1 MEMITIDKKIYY
13 FDNSATSF
21 PKPESVYKCV
31 EKAVRLYGANP
42 GRGGHR
48 MAVEA
53 SQAIYETREKV
64 ASLFNIKNPLQIA
77 FTYNSTY
84 ALNFA
89 VKGAVPKDSH
99 IITTSLEH
107 NSVLRP
113 VFYEKDENNAHV
125 SIIEP
130 SEDGNIHS
138 EDIIAAMK
146 PETKAVVLT
155 HMSNVTGAI
164 IDLLPIT
171 TEARKRNILTI
182 VDVSQSAG
190 FLDIDVE
197 EMKIDILCFTG
208 HKSLFGIQGTG
219 GIYIREGIPFSPI
232 IEGGTGSFSKMK
244 RQPHSMPEALEAG
257 TLNTPGIVSL
267 GAGIDFINSIGL
279 ENIRKHEYSLT
290 EKFIEGIKNIEEII
304 IYGPEKRGPVVTL
317 NIKGVDSG
325 DLAAYLD
332 EEYSIL
338 TRAGIHCAPLAHES
352 MHSGENGGVRFSFG
366 YFNTEEDI
374 TYAIN
379 TLKNIVSDFKNI

>member
-146 PETKAVVLT
+146 PDTKAVVLT

-197 EMKIDILCFTG
+197 EMKVDILCFTG

-332 EEYSIL
+332 EEYAIL

>member
-1 MEMITIDKKIYY
+1 MITIDKKIYY

-64 ASLFNIKNPLQIA
+64 ASLFNIKKPLQIA

-146 PETKAVVLT
+146 PDTKAVVLT
-155 HMSNVTGAI
+155 HMSNVTGTI

-267 GAGIDFINSIGL
+267 GAGIDFIDSIGL

-332 EEYSIL
+332 EEYAIL

>member
-1 MEMITIDKKIYY
+1 MITIDKKIYY

-146 PETKAVVLT
+146 PDTKAVVLT

-332 EEYSIL
+332 EEYAIL

-366 YFNTEEDI
+366 YFNTEENI

>member
-146 PETKAVVLT
+146 PDTKAVVLT

-332 EEYSIL
+332 EEYAIL

>member
-1 MEMITIDKKIYY
+1 MITIDKKIYY

-197 EMKIDILCFTG
+197 KMKIDILCFTG

-279 ENIRKHEYSLT
+279 ENIKKHEDNLT
-290 EKFIEGIKNIEEII
+290 QKFVECLKDIEEII

-332 EEYSIL
+332 EEYGIL

>member
-125 SIIEP
+125 TIIEP

-182 VDVSQSAG
+182 LDVSQSAG

-304 IYGPEKRGPVVTL
+304 IYGPEKRGPVITL

-332 EEYSIL
+332 EEYGIL

>member
-197 EMKIDILCFTG
+197 KMKIDILCFTG

-279 ENIRKHEYSLT
+279 ENIKKHEDNLT
-290 EKFIEGIKNIEEII
+290 QKFVEGLKDIEEII

-332 EEYSIL
+332 EEYGIL

>member
-1 MEMITIDKKIYY
+1 MEMIIIDKKVYY

-21 PKPESVYKCV
+21 PKPESVYKSV
-31 EKAVRLYGANP
+31 EKAIRFYGANP

-53 SQAIYETREKV
+53 SKAIYETREKI
-64 ASLFNIKNPLQIA
+64 AALFNIKNPLQIA

-89 VKGAVPKDSH
+89 VKGIIPKNSH

-113 VFYEKDENNAHV
+113 VFYEKDENNARI
-125 SIIEP
+125 SIISP
-130 SEDGNIHS
+130 SKDGNIHS
-138 EDIIAAMK
+138 EDIINAMTS
-146 PETKAVVLT
+146 ETKAVILT

-171 TEARKRNILTI
+171 AEARKRNILTI

-197 EMKIDILCFTG
+197 KLKIDVLCFTG

-219 GIYIREGIPFSPI
+219 GIYIRDGIKISPI

-244 RQPHSMPEALEAG
+244 RQPLSMPEALEAG

-267 GAGIDFINSIGL
+267 GAGIDFLNSVGL
-279 ENIRKHEYSLT
+279 ENIRKHENDLT
-290 EKFIEGIKNIEEII
+290 KKFIEGLKDIEEII
-304 IYGPEKRGPVVTL
+304 IYGPEKRGPVVTI

-332 EEYSIL
+332 EEYGIL

-366 YFNTEEDI
+366 YFNTEKDI

>member
-1 MEMITIDKKIYY
+1 MITIDKKIYY

-113 VFYEKDENNAHV
+113 VFYEKDENNAHI

-197 EMKIDILCFTG
+197 KMKIDILCFTG

-332 EEYSIL
+332 EEYGIL

>member
-1 MEMITIDKKIYY
+1 MITIDKKIYY

-125 SIIEP
+125 TIIEP

-146 PETKAVVLT
+146 PDTKAVVLT

-197 EMKIDILCFTG
+197 EMKVDILCFTG

-332 EEYSIL
+332 EEYAIL

>member
-1 MEMITIDKKIYY
+1 MEMIIIDKKIYY

-21 PKPESVYKCV
+21 PKPESVYKSI
-31 EKAVRLYGANP
+31 EEAARFYGANP

-48 MAVEA
+48 MAVDA
-53 SQAIYETREKV
+53 SKAIYETREKV
-64 ASLFNIKNPLQIA
+64 ASFFNIKNPLQIA

-113 VFYEKDENNAHV
+113 VFYERDENNAHI

-138 EDIIAAMK
+138 EDIINAMK
-146 PETKAVVLT
+146 PETKAVILT

-171 TEARKRNILTI
+171 AEARKRNILTI

-190 FLDIDVE
+190 YLDIDVE

-208 HKSLFGIQGTG
+208 HKSLFGMQGTG

-279 ENIRKHEYSLT
+279 ENIRKHEDNLT
-290 EKFIEGIKNIEEII
+290 QKFIEGLKNIEEII
-304 IYGPEKRGPVVTL
+304 IYGPEKRGPVVTI

-332 EEYSIL
+332 EEYGIL

-352 MHSGENGGVRFSFG
+352 MNSGENGGVRFSFG

-374 TYAIN
+374 AYAIN

>member
-1 MEMITIDKKIYY
+1 MITIDKKIYY

-125 SIIEP
+125 TIIEP

-197 EMKIDILCFTG
+197 KMKIDILCFTG

-332 EEYSIL
+332 EEYGIL

>member
-1 MEMITIDKKIYY
+1 MITIDKKIYY

-48 MAVEA
+48 MAVDA

-125 SIIEP
+125 TIIEP

-332 EEYSIL
+332 EEYGIL

>member
-1 MEMITIDKKIYY
+1 MEMIIIDKKIYY

-21 PKPESVYKCV
+21 PKPESVYKSI
-31 EKAVRLYGANP
+31 EEAARFYGANP

-48 MAVEA
+48 MAVDA
-53 SQAIYETREKV
+53 SRAIYETREKV

-113 VFYEKDENNAHV
+113 VFYESDENNAHI

-138 EDIIAAMK
+138 EDIINAMNLK
-146 PETKAVVLT
+146 TKAVILT

-171 TEARKRNILTI
+171 AEARKRNILTI

-190 FLDIDVE
+190 YLDIDVE

-208 HKSLFGIQGTG
+208 HKSLFGMQGTG

-279 ENIRKHEYSLT
+279 ENIRKHENNLT
-290 EKFIEGIKNIEEII
+290 QKFIEGLKDIEEII
-304 IYGPEKRGPVVTL
+304 IYGPEKRGPVVTI

-332 EEYSIL
+332 EEYGIL

-379 TLKNIVSDFKNI
+379 ALKNIVSDFKNI

>member
-197 EMKIDILCFTG
+197 KMKIDILCFTG

-332 EEYSIL
+332 EEYGIL

>member
-1 MEMITIDKKIYY
+1 MQMLTIDKKSYY

-64 ASLFNIKNPLQIA
+64 ASLFNIKKPLQIA

-146 PETKAVVLT
+146 PDTKAVVLT
-155 HMSNVTGAI
+155 HMSNVTGTI

-332 EEYSIL
+332 EEYAIL

>member
-1 MEMITIDKKIYY
+1 MITIDKKIYY

-332 EEYSIL
+332 EEYAIL

>member
-1 MEMITIDKKIYY
+1 MITIDKKIYY

-113 VFYEKDENNAHV
+113 VFYEKDENNAHI

-197 EMKIDILCFTG
+197 EMRIDILCFTG

-332 EEYSIL
+332 EEYGIL

>member
-332 EEYSIL
+332 EEYAIL

>member
-146 PETKAVVLT
+146 PDTKAVVLT
-155 HMSNVTGAI
+155 HMSNVTGTI

-332 EEYSIL
+332 EEYAIL

>member
-171 TEARKRNILTI
+171 IEARKRNILTI

-332 EEYSIL
+332 EEYGIL

>member
-1 MEMITIDKKIYY
+1 MITIDKKIYY

-125 SIIEP
+125 TIIEP

-332 EEYSIL
+332 EEYGIL

-374 TYAIN
+374 NYAIN

>member
-1 MEMITIDKKIYY
+1 MITIDKKIYY

>member
-1 MEMITIDKKIYY
+1 MITIDKKIYY

-125 SIIEP
+125 TIIEP

-332 EEYSIL
+332 EEYGIL

>member
-1 MEMITIDKKIYY
+1 MITIDKKIYY

-31 EKAVRLYGANP
+31 EKAVILYGANP

-125 SIIEP
+125 TIIEP

-332 EEYSIL
+332 EEYGIL

>member
-1 MEMITIDKKIYY
+1 MITIDKKIYY

-113 VFYEKDENNAHV
+113 VFYEKDENNARV

-332 EEYSIL
+332 EEYGIL

>member
-125 SIIEP
+125 TIIEP

-182 VDVSQSAG
+182 LDVSQSAG

-332 EEYSIL
+332 EEYGIL

>member
-125 SIIEP
+125 TIIEP

-146 PETKAVVLT
+146 SETKAVVLT

-332 EEYSIL
+332 EEYGIL

>member
-1 MEMITIDKKIYY
+1 MEMIIIDKKIYY

-21 PKPESVYKCV
+21 PKPESVYKSI
-31 EKAVRLYGANP
+31 EEAARFYGANP

-48 MAVEA
+48 MAVDA
-53 SQAIYETREKV
+53 SKAIYETREKV
-64 ASLFNIKNPLQIA
+64 ASFFNIKNPLQIA

-113 VFYEKDENNAHV
+113 VFYERDENNAHI

-138 EDIIAAMK
+138 EDIINAMK
-146 PETKAVVLT
+146 PETKAVILT

-171 TEARKRNILTI
+171 AEARKRNILTI

-190 FLDIDVE
+190 YLDIDVE

-208 HKSLFGIQGTG
+208 HKSLFGMQGTG
-219 GIYIREGIPFSPI
+219 GIYIREGIPFSLI

-279 ENIRKHEYSLT
+279 ENIRKHEDNLT
-290 EKFIEGIKNIEEII
+290 QKFIEGLKNIEEII
-304 IYGPEKRGPVVTL
+304 IYGPEKRGPVVTI

-332 EEYSIL
+332 EEYGIL

-352 MHSGENGGVRFSFG
+352 MNSGENGGVRFSFG

-374 TYAIN
+374 AYAIN

>member
-125 SIIEP
+125 TIIEP

-332 EEYSIL
+332 EEYGIL

>member
-1 MEMITIDKKIYY
+1 MITIDKKIYY

-64 ASLFNIKNPLQIA
+64 ASLFNIKKPLQIA

-146 PETKAVVLT
+146 PDTKAVVLT

-279 ENIRKHEYSLT
+279 ENIRKHEDNLT
-290 EKFIEGIKNIEEII
+290 QKFVEGLKDIEEII

-332 EEYSIL
+332 EEYAIL

>member
-146 PETKAVVLT
+146 PDTKAVVLT
-155 HMSNVTGAI
+155 HMSNVTGTI

-332 EEYSIL
+332 EEYGIL

>member
-1 MEMITIDKKIYY
+1 MITIDKKIYY

-89 VKGAVPKDSH
+89 VKGTVPKDSH

-197 EMKIDILCFTG
+197 KMKIDILCFTG

-332 EEYSIL
+332 EEYGIL

>member
-64 ASLFNIKNPLQIA
+64 ASLFNIKKPLQIA

-146 PETKAVVLT
+146 PDTKAVVLT
-155 HMSNVTGAI
+155 HMSNVTGTI

-332 EEYSIL
+332 EEYAIL

>member
-64 ASLFNIKNPLQIA
+64 ASLFNIKKPLQIA

-146 PETKAVVLT
+146 PDTKAVVLT
-155 HMSNVTGAI
+155 HMSNVTGTI

-197 EMKIDILCFTG
+197 EMKVDILCFTG

-332 EEYSIL
+332 EEYAIL

>member
-1 MEMITIDKKIYY
+1 MITIDKKIYY

-197 EMKIDILCFTG
+197 KMKIDILCFTG

-332 EEYSIL
+332 EEYAIL

>member
-1 MEMITIDKKIYY
+1 MITIDKKIYY

-125 SIIEP
+125 TIIEP

-182 VDVSQSAG
+182 LDVSQSAG

-332 EEYSIL
+332 EEYGIL

>member
-125 SIIEP
+125 TIIEP

-146 PETKAVVLT
+146 PDTKAVVLT

-332 EEYSIL
+332 EEYGIL

>member
-138 EDIIAAMK
+138 EDIIVAMK

-332 EEYSIL
+332 EEYGIL